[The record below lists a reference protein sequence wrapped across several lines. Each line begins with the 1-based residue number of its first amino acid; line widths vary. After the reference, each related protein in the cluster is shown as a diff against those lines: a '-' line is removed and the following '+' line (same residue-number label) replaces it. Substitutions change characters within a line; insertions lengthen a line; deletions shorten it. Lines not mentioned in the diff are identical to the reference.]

1 MYDKLLE
8 FGIPGAILLVLVLVI
23 QKWMKLNEQLSQ
35 DYKNFI
41 NKVQEDSFKRED
53 KLMRHI
59 NQQDENMGNIV
70 KTLKDMD
77 QRLDKIEKKI

>member
-41 NKVQEDSFKRED
+41 NKVQEDASKRED
-53 KLMRHI
+53 KLMKHI
-59 NQQDENMGNIV
+59 DQQDANMKNIA
-70 KTLKDMD
+70 KTLQDMD